1 MGQDR
6 QGSNMFKEVLQSI
19 EGIEFFTIVSM
30 IIFILFFIG
39 MTIWLFK
46 VDKKYIKQ
54 MSELPLKEDDKNAS
68 DEEINFNNLTG
79 GTNEV

>member
-1 MGQDR
+1 
-6 QGSNMFKEVLQSI
+6 MFKEVLQSI
-19 EGIEFFTIVSM
+19 EGVEFYTIVSM

-46 VDKKYIKQ
+46 VDKKYIKT
-54 MSELPLKEDDKNAS
+54 MSELPLN
-68 DEEINFNNLTG
+68 EENNEVNNFIG

>member
-1 MGQDR
+1 
-6 QGSNMFKEVLQSI
+6 MFKEVLQSI
-19 EGIEFFTIVSM
+19 EGVEFYTIVSM

-46 VDKKYIKQ
+46 LDKKYIKD
-54 MSELPLKEDDKNAS
+54 MSELPLEKDKNEFS
-68 DEEINFNNLTG
+68 NFKG

>member
-1 MGQDR
+1 
-6 QGSNMFKEVLQSI
+6 MFKEVLQSI
-19 EGIEFFTIVSM
+19 EGVEFYTIISM

-54 MSELPLKEDDKNAS
+54 MSELPLEM
-68 DEEINFNNLTG
+68 ENNENKYHTG

>member
-1 MGQDR
+1 
-6 QGSNMFKEVLQSI
+6 MFKEVLQSI
-19 EGIEFFTIVSM
+19 EGVEFYTIISM

-46 VDKKYIKQ
+46 VDKKYIQ
-54 MSELPLKEDDKNAS
+54 SMSELPLIEENKEIK
-68 DEEINFNNLTG
+68 NLTG